1 MAPVLFIKA
10 EGRLRKVKGEITCF
24 YDIDKKENFSNILSE
39 FGVGWGAYDTFA

>member
-24 YDIDKKENFSNILSE
+24 YDIDKNRFLAIFYLSS
-39 FGVGWGAYDTFA
+39 GWGGVSYDT